1 MKVACLGL
9 RDDMKDKNTRSS
21 ESGSDERLKGVFER
35 VSKDD
40 EARVLVHNYSVQVMM
55 GAETQGASFA
65 GLRLGAAGQQAA
77 SAGLTE
83 KSKDKN
89 SFAMFALKLAMEAN
103 IEAMRRAIDDHIE
116 RLREEIAVLEVERDQ
131 RAAELEGLEE
141 KLRAG
146 TKELAALRTGVERIE
161 AGGELELDEGGDRLR
176 DPALEDAIREYEL
189 RNGCAIDRSDSAL
202 LLAIMQVRQAELTS
216 SHAALEDLIK
226 ERSEHL
232 ARAEQGIADRAEDI
246 REAVE
251 FRNELE
257 KVGALPEGP
266 ERDARFERLIEE
278 APEHVLKALREGGVS
293 AELRSRID
301 TLLEPETAMS
311 AEDEME
317 ADAFLKDVLARSPE
331 AEPSSP
337 VGPPRRG

>member
-1 MKVACLGL
+1 MGL
-9 RDDMKDKNTRSS
+9 QDDMKDNPRSS
-21 ESGSDERLKGVFER
+21 ELGSDERLKGVFER

-55 GAETQGASFA
+55 GAETQGVSFA

-77 SAGLTE
+77 SDGLTE

-89 SFAMFALKLAMEAN
+89 SFAMLVLKLAMEAN
-103 IEAMRRAIDDHIE
+103 IEAMRRAIDEHIE

-131 RAAELEGLEE
+131 RAAELEGLREE
-141 KLRAG
+141 LRAG
-146 TKELAALRTGVERIE
+146 TKELAALRTGVERVE

-176 DPALEDAIREYEL
+176 DRALEATMREYEL

-202 LLAIMQVRQAELTS
+202 LLAIMQLRQAELTS

-232 ARAEQGIADRAEDI
+232 ARAEQGIANRAESI

-251 FRNELE
+251 FRSELE
-257 KVGALPEGP
+257 KVGALPEGA

-278 APEHVLKALREGGVS
+278 APAHLLNALRESGVS
-293 AELRSRID
+293 GELGSRID
-301 TLLEPETAMS
+301 ALLEPDAAIS
-311 AEDEME
+311 AEDEAE
-317 ADAFLKDVLARSPE
+317 ADAFLKDVLARSPQ

-337 VGPPRRG
+337 AVSPPRRG